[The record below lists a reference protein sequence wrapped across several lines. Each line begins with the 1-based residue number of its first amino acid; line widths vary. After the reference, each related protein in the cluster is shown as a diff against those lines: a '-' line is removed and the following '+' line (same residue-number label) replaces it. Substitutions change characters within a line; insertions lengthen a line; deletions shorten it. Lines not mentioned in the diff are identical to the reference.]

1 MMKSM
6 GFLISTKENEKR
18 RALLPEQISSI
29 KNKSHLFFERG
40 YGEILGYTDNDY
52 VKQGAQVLSKDK
64 ILKKN
69 IICDPKVGDADY
81 LLQLR
86 KNQTIFGYIHAVQ
99 NKDITD
105 KIVSKSLTAIAWEE
119 MYDSGRHI
127 FWRNNELAG
136 EAAIMHAF
144 LLYGRLPYECK
155 VAIIGRGNIARGAYR
170 ILSSLGAEIVVYD
183 RNMEDLLRKE
193 IADYDVIINCV
204 LWDTRRNDHII
215 YREDVRRMKKN
226 SMIIDVSCDKAGCI
240 ETSIPTTVDKPV
252 YFAKGVLHYVVDHT
266 PTLIF
271 HTASKVFGDVLV
283 RYIDDIIEGN
293 IEGNHTIKNA
303 MIIKKGIILDPRIIP
318 KIIPKIAGYNKGSL
332 GARKSSSGLAA
343 VVGVLERETVYLK

>member
-29 KNKSHLFFERG
+29 KNKSCLFFEKG
-40 YGEILGYTDNDY
+40 YGDVLGYTDNEY
-52 VKQGAQVLSKDK
+52 LRQGVQVLSKK
-64 ILKKN
+64 EIMKKD

-99 NKDITD
+99 NQDIMD

-144 LLYGRLPYECK
+144 ILYGRLPYECK

-183 RNMEDLLRKE
+183 RKMESLLRKE
-193 IADYDVIINCV
+193 IADYDVIINGV
-204 LWDTRRNDHII
+204 LWDARRKDHVI
-215 YREDVRRMKKN
+215 YSEDVRKMKKN
-226 SMIIDVSCDKAGCI
+226 SMIIDISCDNAGCI
-240 ETSIPTTVDKPV
+240 ETSVPTTIDNPV

-271 HTASKVFGDVLV
+271 NTASKAFGNVLV
-283 RYIDDIIEGN
+283 RYIDDMIEGK
-293 IEGNHTIKNA
+293 IESNKTIKNA
-303 MIIKKGIILDPRIIP
+303 IIIKKGIILDPKILERREYEIPRI
-318 KIIPKIAGYNKGSL
+318 ANFNKELL
-332 GARKSSSGLAA
+332 GARRRSSGLAA
-343 VVGVLERETVYLK
+343 VVGGVER